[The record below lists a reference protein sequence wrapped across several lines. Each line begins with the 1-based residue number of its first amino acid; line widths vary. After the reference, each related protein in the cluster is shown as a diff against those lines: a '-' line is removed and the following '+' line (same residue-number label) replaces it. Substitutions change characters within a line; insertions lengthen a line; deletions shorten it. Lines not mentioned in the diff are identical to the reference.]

1 MAFQLVA
8 LYCMRAFV
16 CVCQDYELLCM
27 DGTRRSVDMAAS
39 CNWGTVASHIVM
51 TSAMRDQV
59 TRDEYKTLLGL
70 MSDDFGNYVKTV
82 SHLDSTQIYT
92 PK

>member
-1 MAFQLVA
+1 
-8 LYCMRAFV
+8 
-16 CVCQDYELLCM
+16 M

-59 TRDEYKTLLGL
+59 TRNEYKTLLGL